1 MPYFLILLLFSFGGH
16 AEAENNKIANAWKLS
31 PLVLPDLENKQRN
44 LYGWHGKVIILNFW
58 ATWCG
63 PCQIEIPYLI
73 KFQKKYA
80 AKGLQVVGVGLDDTR
95 KLQNYVRTVGINYP
109 VLRADPEENF
119 SLLATWGNPFGTLPY
134 TVVINRQGGF
144 VLMHQGIFSEAIFN
158 QFVLPLLSAD
168 LE

>member
-1 MPYFLILLLFSFGGH
+1 MRYFLILLLFSFGGH

-44 LYGWHGKVIILNFW
+44 LYDWHGKVIILNFW

-63 PCQIEIPYLI
+63 PCQIEIPHLMQ
-73 KFQKKYA
+73 FQEQYA
-80 AKGLQVVGVGLDDTR
+80 GKGLQVVGVGLDDTR

-109 VLRADPEENF
+109 VLHADPEENF

-144 VLMHQGIFSEAIFN
+144 VLVHQGIFSEEIFN